1 MKEFKNLRKQLADD
15 APDLAQQISERADWS
30 AIAADSKIVTDEQIA
45 AIAARKAKAA
55 EQKAANDKKSF
66 GARWG
71 RCAIA
76 ACALLVAV
84 ILPVSL
90 SLGKK
95 PQTASALYDV
105 VIDVNPNLM
114 LSVGDGD
121 LVTAQR
127 GLNEDGVIFLYNKNY
142 VGQPLERA
150 TEDIFSELKRMG
162 IIVVGGTVRISAF
175 DHNTREIKDDVQSL
189 IERKIDG
196 FLGGDVTTLFLSD
209 YELDK
214 IEDYYESHSVKANEA
229 TLLNKLK
236 DCIIELAAKKA
247 DELGALIGALERRIG
262 GEAFGESEIKQ
273 FEDFAKKYK
282 YEFDFDLYGEPSLDE
297 IRDVIDDLEDMRD
310 DIFDKIDDINEAD
323 GSDYGEL
330 SEDIVEL
337 AKESLFG
344 NED

>member
-1 MKEFKNLRKQLADD
+1 MKEFKNLRKQLTDN
-15 APDLAQQISERADWS
+15 APDFAQQISERADWS
-30 AIAADSKIVTDEQIA
+30 AIAAEQNAAKGKKIGGG
-45 AIAARKAKAA
+45 K
-55 EQKAANDKKSF
+55 NSF
-66 GARWG
+66 GTRWARY
-71 RCAIA
+71 AIA

-95 PQTASALYDV
+95 TQTASALYDV

-114 LSVGDGD
+114 LSVGSGD

-142 VGQPLERA
+142 VGQTLERA
-150 TEDIFSELKRMG
+150 TEDIFTELKRMG
-162 IIVVGGTVRISAF
+162 IITVGGTVRISAF
-175 DHNTREIKDDVQSL
+175 DHDTREIKDDVQSL

-229 TLLNKLK
+229 ALLSKLK
-236 DCIIELAAKKA
+236 DCITELAAQKA
-247 DELGALIGALERRIG
+247 DKLGVLIGVLERRIG
-262 GEAFGESEIKQ
+262 GASFSESEIKQ
-273 FEDFAKKYK
+273 FEDFAEKYK
-282 YEFDFDLYGEPSLDE
+282 YEFDFDLYGEPSLDDM
-297 IRDVIDDLEDMRD
+297 RDVIDDLEDMRD
-310 DIFDKIDDINEAD
+310 DILDKIDDINEAD

-344 NED
+344 SDD